1 MPVRQAK
8 TMFFDFPTGPKFELL
23 PLLVDDPFEFQ
34 SSTITIQDLLYDMRL
49 SPLMRNYTKAGY
61 VPTNPFVVTE
71 VTYYKEKSTRF
82 GHQHAYVLLKIQP
95 HPSRPQPSWSHTFIR
110 VSAEHKRNPLLTH
123 LGLYFDA
130 EAGSTIV
137 DGPAI
142 TDKVNSTLSWA
153 PEQAPMLSKLKLLI
167 LKTHLMMEWG
177 WFKSCHIFAAAI
189 MDAVHTTFGD
199 VPESLKSHPFIYHP
213 YSFEMNYAARIADRA
228 VTAYKCTVP
237 CLWYLDHL
245 VD

>member
-1 MPVRQAK
+1 MPVKQAK
-8 TMFFDFPTGPKFELL
+8 MMFFDFPTGPKFELL
-23 PLLVDDPFEFQ
+23 PLLVDDPFESQ

-71 VTYYKEKSTRF
+71 
-82 GHQHAYVLLKIQP
+82 
-95 HPSRPQPSWSHTFIR
+95 PSWSHTFIR

-142 TDKVNSTLSWA
+142 TDKVYSTLRWA

-189 MDAVHTTFGD
+189 MDAVHTTFGN
-199 VPESLKSHPFIYHP
+199 VPEWLKSHPFIYHP
-213 YSFEMNYAARIADRA
+213 YSFEMNYAARVADRA
-228 VTAYKCTVP
+228 VTAYKRTEP
-237 CLWYLDHL
+237 RLWYLDHL
-245 VD
+245 AD